1 MATEDDKFLQRLL
14 ATFRLEAEEH
24 LGTMTSLLQQLGRA
38 GEAGSAAAGVESLF
52 REAHSLKGAARAV
65 NLVDVERVC
74 QAMERAL
81 AALKRGERSLTP
93 GWLQALAE
101 AIDGLAL
108 LLAPQAERKQAA
120 ATSGPLVRRLD
131 GLLAESAPDAPAV
144 APVPPAVPPPV
155 PRAEPQASAA
165 APEQIRI
172 ASTRL
177 ESLMTQT
184 EDLQPLKF
192 SLEHLADELHSM
204 SLAMADWRRRW
215 DKTARQ
221 ARVLRRAGAADAAD
235 LPPQTRRA
243 LAQLLDGY
251 SADELAVKALTDR
264 LARLERAAAQERR
277 ALSTRVDRLQAEVK
291 QVLMLPMSNLTSG
304 MARLVR
310 ELARDSG
317 KEVELVVQGAS
328 LEVDRRILEQMRT
341 PVIHLLRNAV
351 DHGIEAPAERQRAG
365 KPARGRIAIDIA
377 PREGNQLEIV
387 VADDGAGIALD
398 KVKARAARM
407 GLQPRAATDDAPWA
421 DLVFESGLSTSPIL
435 TDLSGHGLGLAIV
448 REKVE
453 RIGGSVRVSPG
464 EGGAGTQFR
473 IVLPATLATF
483 RGLLVRAGDRPFVL
497 PSRHVER
504 VGRVLRESVRGDA
517 DGETVDWQGSELPLV
532 SLAATLEIPPRP
544 QPAAEPPHLQI
555 VVLASGERRVAFVVD
570 EVVGD
575 QEVLVKPLALPLKR
589 VRNVS
594 GATLLG
600 AGRVVPLLNP
610 ADLLKSAQR
619 AGVASGRAHRPA
631 EASLLVADD
640 SPTSRS
646 LLKEILESAGYRVTT
661 AADGLDALASLQAGD
676 YDLLISDVEMPRL
689 DGFGLTARLRNDQR
703 LAELPVVLVTALDS
717 REDKERGVEV
727 GANAYI
733 VKSGFHQR
741 HLLDAVRTLL

>member
-14 ATFRLEAEEH
+14 ATFRVEAEEH
-24 LGTMTSLLQQLGRA
+24 LGTMTSLLQQLERG
-38 GEAGSAAAGVESLF
+38 GAAGAAVESLF

-65 NLVDVERVC
+65 NLGEVERVC

-81 AALKRGERSLTP
+81 AALKRGEHSLSPPWFET
-93 GWLQALAE
+93 LVAAL
-101 AIDGLAL
+101 DGLAQM
-108 LLAPQAERKQAA
+108 LAPNAERPQGAA
-120 ATSGPLVRRLD
+120 AALVRRLD
-131 GLLAESAPDAPAV
+131 ALLAET
-144 APVPPAVPPPV
+144 PV
-155 PRAEPQASAA
+155 AA
-165 APEQIRI
+165 APESPPMARTEPPAPAALPDQIRI
-172 ASTRL
+172 ATTRL
-177 ESLMTQT
+177 ESLMTQA
-184 EDLQPLKF
+184 EELQPLKF
-192 SLEHLADELHSM
+192 SLEHLADELH
-204 SLAMADWRRRW
+204 AMAQAMGDWRRRW

-221 ARVLRRAGAADAAD
+221 ARVLRRAGAAEAQD
-235 LPPQTRRA
+235 LHPQQRRA

-251 SADELAVKALTDR
+251 AADELAVKALADR

-277 ALSTRVDRLQAEVK
+277 ALSSRVDRLQAEMK
-291 QVLMLPMSNLTSG
+291 QVLMLPLSNLTSG
-304 MARLVR
+304 MGKLVR

-341 PVIHLLRNAV
+341 PLIHLLRNAV
-351 DHGIEAPAERQRAG
+351 DHGIEAPVARLRAG
-365 KPARGRIAIDIA
+365 KPVRGRIAIDIA
-377 PREGNQLEIV
+377 PRDGNQLEIAI
-387 VADDGAGIALD
+387 ADDGAGIALD

-407 GLQPRAATDDAPWA
+407 GLEPPPRAEAADDARWA
-421 DLVFESGLSTSPIL
+421 DLVFESGLSTSPML

-453 RIGGSVRVSPG
+453 RLGGSVRAAPG
-464 EGGAGTQFR
+464 EGGVGTTFS

-483 RGLLVRAGDRPFVL
+483 RGLLVQAGGRPFVL
-497 PSRHVER
+497 PSRNVER
-504 VGRVLRESVRGDA
+504 VGRVLREAVHAGPAGESVDWH
-517 DGETVDWQGSELPLV
+517 GETLPLAG
-532 SLAATLEIPPRP
+532 LAAALDMPAHARP
-544 QPAAEPPHLQI
+544 ASEGPHLQI
-555 VVLASGERRVAFVVD
+555 VVLASGERRLAFVVD

-575 QEVLVKPLALPLKR
+575 QEVLVRPLAPPLRR

-619 AGVASGRAHRPA
+619 VGQPSQRPHRTA
-631 EASLLVADD
+631 TASLLVADD

-646 LLKEILESAGYRVTT
+646 LLKDILESAGYRVTT

-689 DGFGLTARLRNDQR
+689 DGFGLTARLRTDRR

-733 VKSGFHQR
+733 VKSGFDQR
-741 HLLDAVRTLL
+741 HLLDAIRTLL

>member
-14 ATFRLEAEEH
+14 ATFRIEADEH
-24 LGTMTSLLQQLGRA
+24 LGTMTALLQQLERA
-38 GEAGSAAAGVESLF
+38 GAADGAAAAVESLF

-65 NLVDVERVC
+65 NLGEVERVC
-74 QAMERAL
+74 QGMERAL
-81 AALKRGERSLTP
+81 AALKRGERRLSPSWFEVL
-93 GWLQALAE
+93 GAAL
-101 AIDGLAL
+101 DGLAQL
-108 LLAPQAERKQAA
+108 LSPDADRTQGAMA
-120 ATSGPLVRRLD
+120 SGTLIRRLD
-131 GLLAESAPDAPAV
+131 GLLAEPA
-144 APVPPAVPPPV
+144 A
-155 PRAEPQASAA
+155 AA
-165 APEQIRI
+165 APPLPLAPAAPRTEMRAPPAAPDQIRV
-172 ASTRL
+172 ASSRL
-177 ESLMTQT
+177 ESLMMQA

-192 SLEHLADELHSM
+192 SLEHLSDELHSM
-204 SLAMADWRRRW
+204 ALAMADWRHRW
-215 DKTARQ
+215 EKTAHQ
-221 ARVLRRAGAADAAD
+221 ARVLRRAGAADAGD
-235 LPPQTRRA
+235 LHPQQRRA

-277 ALSTRVDRLQAEVK
+277 ALSSRVDRLQAEMK
-291 QVLMLPMSNLTSG
+291 QVLMLPLSNLTSG
-304 MARLVR
+304 MAKLVR
-310 ELARDSG
+310 DLARDSG

-341 PVIHLLRNAV
+341 PLIHLLRNAV
-351 DHGIEAPAERQRAG
+351 DHGIETPAERLRAG

-377 PREGNQLEIV
+377 PREGNQLEIAV
-387 VADDGAGIALD
+387 VDDGAGISLD

-407 GLQPRAATDDAPWA
+407 GLGPTHAAPDDARWA
-421 DLVFESGLSTSPIL
+421 DLVFESGLSTSPML

-453 RIGGSVRVSPG
+453 RLGGSVRASPAD
-464 EGGAGTQFR
+464 GGIGTQFC

-483 RGLLVRAGDRPFVL
+483 RGLLVQAGDRPFVL

-504 VGRVLRESVRGDA
+504 VGRVLRESVRADA
-517 DGETVDWQGSELPLV
+517 AGETIEWHGSVLPLV
-532 SLAATLEIPPRP
+532 GLAAALEL
-544 QPAAEPPHLQI
+544 PAHAGPATDGPYLQI
-555 VVLASGERRVAFVVD
+555 AVLASGERRVAFVVD

-575 QEVLVKPLALPLKR
+575 QEVLVKPLAPPLRR

-610 ADLLKSAQR
+610 SDLLKTAQR
-619 AGVASGRAHRPA
+619 AGLESGRAHRLSS
-631 EASLLVADD
+631 ASVLVADD

-689 DGFGLTARLRNDQR
+689 DGFGLTARLRSDQR
-703 LAELPVVLVTALDS
+703 LSDLPVVLVTALDT

-733 VKSGFHQR
+733 VKSGFDQR